1 MDHLPKTQIRRSY
14 EVVFEQKMP
23 DMHFKQKI
31 TTSGKGDIDLLPSAP
46 KTGHFYFGNNR
57 TFLLWL
63 DRSTRKY
70 LIKPQKSMII
80 TLHAVHAEHRVE
92 KDDGE
97 RQK

>member
-63 DRSTRKY
+63 DTTRKNNC
-70 LIKPQKSMII
+70 QS
-80 TLHAVHAEHRVE
+80 
-92 KDDGE
+92 
-97 RQK
+97 